1 MTDIKYYINS
11 NLEVGL
17 VACTKSK
24 RTVPSIPK
32 KLYMA
37 SDLFQKRR
45 RYCEIYHHIWYIL
58 SAKHHLLEPDGPEI
72 EPYNET
78 LKKARKEIK
87 VKWSEIVFKQLKEMN
102 LLHYNL
108 IIHAGKDYYEYL
120 IPLLK
125 NAGVTFSI
133 PTAHLGIGEQKAW
146 YKEMIEKS
154 QK

>member
-1 MTDIKYYINS
+1 
-11 NLEVGL
+11 
-17 VACTKSK
+17 
-24 RTVPSIPK
+24 
-32 KLYMA
+32 MA
-37 SDLFQKRR
+37 SDLFQKKRK
-45 RYCEIYHHIWYIL
+45 YCEIYHYKWYIL
-58 SAKHHLLEPDGPEI
+58 SANHHLLEPDGPEI

-78 LKKARKEIK
+78 LKEARKEVK
-87 VKWSEIVFKQLKEMN
+87 VKWSEIIFKQLKEMN

-108 IIHAGKDYYEYL
+108 IIHTGKDYYEYL

-125 NAGVTFSI
+125 KAGVTFSI